1 MLSTLAQDIR
11 FSLRQLRKTP
21 GFTLTAV
28 LTLALGIGANAAVFT
43 LVHAVLLKNLPVASP
58 ERLVKLGDVNMCC
71 VGFGRRDDGDYAL
84 FSTAVYEHLKKNV
97 PEFEEL
103 AAMQAGFTY
112 RPVVIRRE
120 GTQEN
125 ARSVMGEFVSGNYFR
140 TFGLQPEAGRLF
152 SDGDDMQGAP
162 FTAVMSY
169 ETWKS
174 HYAGDRSV
182 VGSTFYV
189 NTKPVTVVGIAP
201 EHFYGDRLTITPPD
215 FYLPIQ
221 SMPPLA
227 NVQYVN
233 DPAGNWLYMIG
244 RLKPGVSR
252 PALQAKVN
260 GLLRQ
265 VLATTRTYSRKE
277 DEEALAL
284 AHLVLTPGGAGIQAM
299 QEWYSSQLQLL
310 MWTSGLVLLIACA
323 NIANLLLARGMARKA
338 EMSVRTALGAGK
350 MRIVRQLLTESLV
363 VAGLGGLAGIA
374 VAYAGTQMLLAL
386 AFTDTAALPIHA
398 NPSAAVLAF
407 ACGLSILTGVVF
419 GVAPAWIA
427 AQSEPVE
434 ALRSGARATGGA
446 SLLQRGLV
454 VFQAALS
461 LVLLV
466 GAGLFSQ
473 SLSKLQHSNLELDST
488 NRYVVHI
495 NPQAAGISQR
505 DLGQLYRSIE
515 DLFHAIPGVEKVGI
529 ASYTPMEDNNNG
541 WSVQIEGRPQLD
553 LQTTNLRVGPEYFDS
568 VGTRVLM
575 GRGIGVQDVENS
587 PTVAVVNET
596 FVKRFFRPGENPIG
610 HHFGNGENGNH
621 THDFE
626 IVGVVADTVYQ
637 DVRWKDHLM
646 FFNPLLQRPASDKGP
661 IEKDEGM
668 YIGAFVL
675 KTSHPI
681 PEMEAVTRQALSQIN
696 PNLAVVKFQT
706 FDQQIADQ
714 FTQDRM
720 LARLTMLF
728 GALALLLAMIGLY
741 GVNAYAVARRTSE
754 IGIRMALGAE
764 RGKVALMVV
773 RGALVQ
779 ALIGLVVGIPIAFLC
794 VRFVKSQLYEVTGV
808 NSALLV
814 TAVLTLVFSAS
825 IAGWIPAHRAAS
837 IEPAVALRN
846 E

>member
-1 MLSTLAQDIR
+1 VLSTFLQDIR
-11 FSLRQLRKTP
+11 FALRQLRKTP
-21 GFTLTAV
+21 GFTTTAV

-43 LVHAVLLKNLPVASP
+43 LVHAVLLKNLPVAKP
-58 ERLVKLGDVNMCC
+58 ENLLRLGDINMCC
-71 VGFGRRDDGDYAL
+71 VGFGRRDDGNYAL
-84 FSTAVYEHLKKNV
+84 FSTAVYEYMKKNA

-112 RPVVIRRE
+112 RPVVVRRAAA
-120 GTQEN
+120 QED

-140 TFGLQPEAGRLF
+140 TFGLNPEIGRLF
-152 SDGDDMQGAP
+152 ADADDVQGAP

-169 ETWKS
+169 ETWKNNYS
-174 HYAGDRSV
+174 GDRSV
-182 VGSTFYV
+182 MGSTFYV
-189 NTKPVTVVGIAP
+189 NTKPVTIVGVAP
-201 EHFYGDRLTITPPD
+201 EHFYGDRLTGTPPD

-233 DPAGNWLYMIG
+233 DPDGNWLYMIG
-244 RLKPGVSR
+244 RVKPGVSR
-252 PALQAKVN
+252 PQLQAKLS

-265 VLATTRTYSRKE
+265 VLATTRTYSKKE
-277 DEEALAL
+277 DQEALAR
-284 AHLVLTPGGAGIQAM
+284 AHLVLTPGGAGIQTM
-299 QEWYSSQLQLL
+299 QEGYSSQLQLL

-323 NIANLLLARGMARKA
+323 NIANLLLARGMARKP
-338 EMSVRTALGAGK
+338 EISVRTALGAGRI
-350 MRIVRQLLTESLV
+350 RIVRQLLTESVLL
-363 VAGLGGLAGIA
+363 AGLGGLAGIA

-386 AFTDTAALPIHA
+386 AFSDSTNLPIHA
-398 NPSAAVLAF
+398 SPSPAVLAF
-407 ACGLSILTGVVF
+407 ACGLSILTGVLF

-427 AQSEPVE
+427 AQAEPVD
-434 ALRSGARATGGA
+434 ALRSGTRATGGA
-446 SLLQRGLV
+446 TLLQRGLV
-454 VFQAALS
+454 VLQAALS
-461 LVLLV
+461 LVLLI

-488 NRYVVHI
+488 NRYIVHI

-505 DLGQLYRSIE
+505 DLGQLYRAIE
-515 DLFHAIPGVEKVGI
+515 DQFHAIPGVEKVGI

-541 WSVQIEGRPQLD
+541 WDVQVEGKPD
-553 LQTTNLRVGPEYFDS
+553 LSFSCSNIRVGPEYFDS

-575 GRGIGVQDVENS
+575 GRGIGMQDTATS
-587 PTVAVVNET
+587 PVVAVVNET
-596 FVKRFFRPGENPIG
+596 FVKKFFAPGENPIG
-610 HHFGNGENGNH
+610 RHFGSGDPL
-621 THDFE
+621 DFQ

-646 FFNPLLQRPASDKGP
+646 FFVPLLQRRARDKGP
-661 IEKDEGM
+661 IEQDEGM

-681 PEMEAVTRQALSQIN
+681 PEMESLTRQTLSQIN

-714 FTQDRM
+714 FTQDRT

-728 GALALLLAMIGLY
+728 GVLALLLAMIGLY
-741 GVNAYAVARRTSE
+741 GVSAYSVARRTSE

-773 RGALVQ
+773 RGALLQSV
-779 ALIGLVVGIPIAFLC
+779 IGLVIGIPIAFLC
-794 VRFVKSQLYEVTGV
+794 VRFVKSQLYEVTGLDA
-808 NSALLV
+808 ALLI
-814 TAVLTLVFSAS
+814 TAVLTLVFSSS
-825 IAGWIPAHRAAS
+825 IAGFIPARRAAS